1 MKVATK
7 LRAAFALYITLLG
20 VLLIYHVSTIRHV
33 VATGH
38 ELSELSE
45 RVRATSTEQYMRI
58 AQLGENAA
66 KYSITRDPGY
76 LNKFDQLAT
85 AYASEFQTLEE
96 MPLSDRERKEIDVVA
111 NQWHALGSPTRR
123 LASFARLGSL
133 NAVQDSLGALQGQLD
148 ALQALTQR
156 VGEAS
161 QSEME
166 ARLAQSSSAATLAER
181 ISWIAALGILF
192 LSLVLS
198 ALIARSIS
206 EPLHRLTEGTRK
218 VAQGQF
224 DYRLDTTRDDEFAQ
238 VARAFNSMTER
249 LAVLDRMKR
258 DFVTGVSHDLKTP
271 LTSMQET
278 ISILLDE
285 VPGPLTDKQR
295 TLLVLNQQSGARLSG
310 MLAKLLN
317 LSRLEGGLA
326 PEMQVTDGAQ
336 LLRRAVT
343 QAESAAE
350 EHGLRIEVMEPDHKV
365 LVECD
370 QDRILQVLDNLLE
383 NAIKFSPDG
392 GEVRAEMRV
401 VAARPDQIPPA
412 RWAAVRSQR
421 PESSV
426 MWITVTDHGP
436 GIPDS
441 EKERIFERFYQTPS
455 GRAVR
460 HRGVGL
466 GLTICREIVKA
477 HSGVIWVADNP
488 TGNGTVFNVL
498 LPGAFRASP
507 EATMAASSSV
517 PSGSPS
523 VVS

>member
-1 MKVATK
+1 MKVTTK

-20 VLLIYHVSTIRHV
+20 VLLIYHVGTIRGV

-45 RVRATSTEQYMRI
+45 RVRATSTEQYIRV

-66 KYSITRDPGY
+66 KYSVTHDRGY
-76 LNKFDQLAT
+76 LDKFDQLAT
-85 AYASEFQTLEE
+85 AYAAEFQTLEE
-96 MPLSDRERKEIDVVA
+96 MPLSDRERREIDLVA

-123 LASFARLGSL
+123 LASFTQLGSVR
-133 NAVQDSLGALQGQLD
+133 ATQDSLAALQSELD
-148 ALQALTQR
+148 ALQVQTQH

-166 ARLAQSSSAATLAER
+166 ERLAQSSSAATLAER

-206 EPLHRLTEGTRK
+206 EPLQRLTQGTRN
-218 VAQGQF
+218 VAEGQF
-224 DYRLDTTRDDEFAQ
+224 DYRLDSTRDDEFAE

-249 LAVLDRMKR
+249 LAALDRMKR

-285 VPGPLTDKQR
+285 VPGPLTEKQR
-295 TLLVLNQQSGARLSG
+295 TLLVLNQQSGERLSA

-317 LSRLEGGLA
+317 LSRLEGGLE

-336 LLRRAVT
+336 LLRRAVA
-343 QAESAAE
+343 QAASAAE
-350 EHGLRIEVMEPDHKV
+350 EHALQVDVIEPDHKV

-383 NAIKFSPDG
+383 NAIKFSPVG
-392 GEVRAEMRV
+392 GYVRVEMQV
-401 VAARPDQIPPA
+401 LTERPDEIPRG
-412 RWAAVRSQR
+412 RWSAARSQR
-421 PESSV
+421 PDSSL
-426 MWITVTDHGP
+426 MWITVTDTGP
-436 GIPDS
+436 GVPDS

-466 GLTICREIVKA
+466 GLTICREIVGA
-477 HSGVIWVADNP
+477 HAGVMWVADNP
-488 TGNGTVFNVL
+488 AGSGTVFNVL

-507 EATMAASSSV
+507 EATMPASSS
-517 PSGSPS
+517 SSSPS

>member
-1 MKVATK
+1 MRVATK

-20 VLLIYHVSTIRHV
+20 VLLIYHVGTIRHV

-45 RVRATSTEQYMRI
+45 RVRATSTEQYTRV

-66 KYSITRDPGY
+66 KYSITHDRGY
-76 LNKFDQLAT
+76 LDKFDQLAT
-85 AYASEFQTLEE
+85 AYATEFQNLEE
-96 MPLSDRERKEIDVVA
+96 MPLSDPERKEIDVVA

-123 LASFARLGSL
+123 LESFGQLASVGAM
-133 NAVQDSLGALQGQLD
+133 QDSLGALQSELD
-148 ALQALTQR
+148 ALQIQTRR

-161 QSEME
+161 QTEME
-166 ARLAQSSSAATLAER
+166 SRLAQSSSAANLAER
-181 ISWIAALGILF
+181 ISWVAAIGILF

-198 ALIARSIS
+198 ALIARSIA

-224 DYRLDTTRDDEFAQ
+224 DYRLDSARDDEFAQ

-285 VPGPLTDKQR
+285 VPGPLTEKQR
-295 TLLVLNQQSGARLSG
+295 TLLVLNQQSGERLSG

-317 LSRLEGGLA
+317 LSRLEGGLE

-336 LLRRAVT
+336 LVRRAVA
-343 QAESAAE
+343 QVQSAAE
-350 EHGLRIEVMEPDHKV
+350 EHALHIDVTVPDDKV

-392 GEVRAEMRV
+392 GDVRVEMQWLE
-401 VAARPDQIPPA
+401 ARPEQIPPA

-421 PESSV
+421 QPSSV
-426 MWITVTDHGP
+426 MWISVADNGP

-466 GLTICREIVKA
+466 GLTICREVVIA
-477 HSGVIWVADNP
+477 HRGVIWVGDNP
-488 TGNGTVFNVL
+488 AGAGTVFNVL

-507 EATMAASSSV
+507 EANMPSVQSSS
-517 PSGSPS
+517 SPS

>member
-1 MKVATK
+1 MKVTTK

-20 VLLIYHVSTIRHV
+20 VLLIYHVGTIRGV

-45 RVRATSTEQYMRI
+45 RVRATSTEQYIRV

-66 KYSITRDPGY
+66 KYSVTHDRGY
-76 LNKFDQLAT
+76 LDKFDQLAT
-85 AYASEFQTLEE
+85 AYAAEFQTLEE
-96 MPLSDRERKEIDVVA
+96 MPLSDRERREIDLVA
-111 NQWHALGSPTRR
+111 NEWHALGSPTRR
-123 LASFARLGSL
+123 LASFTQLGSVR
-133 NAVQDSLGALQGQLD
+133 ATQDSLAALQSELD
-148 ALQALTQR
+148 ALQVQTQH

-166 ARLAQSSSAATLAER
+166 ERLAQSSSAATLAER

-206 EPLHRLTEGTRK
+206 EPLQRLTQGTRN
-218 VAQGQF
+218 VAEGQF
-224 DYRLDTTRDDEFAQ
+224 DYRLDSTRDDEFAE

-249 LAVLDRMKR
+249 LAALDRMKR

-285 VPGPLTDKQR
+285 VPGPLTEKQR
-295 TLLVLNQQSGARLSG
+295 TLLVLNQQSGERLSA

-317 LSRLEGGLA
+317 LSRLEGGLE

-336 LLRRAVT
+336 LLRRAVA
-343 QAESAAE
+343 QAASAAE
-350 EHGLRIEVMEPDHKV
+350 EHALQVDVIEPDHKV

-383 NAIKFSPDG
+383 NAIKFSPVG
-392 GEVRAEMRV
+392 GYVRVEMQV
-401 VAARPDQIPPA
+401 LTERPDEIPRG
-412 RWAAVRSQR
+412 RWSAARSQR
-421 PESSV
+421 PDSSL
-426 MWITVTDHGP
+426 MWITVTDTGP
-436 GIPDS
+436 GVPDS

-466 GLTICREIVKA
+466 GLTICREIVGA
-477 HSGVIWVADNP
+477 HAGVMWVADNP
-488 TGNGTVFNVL
+488 AGSGTVFNVL

-507 EATMAASSSV
+507 EATMPASSS
-517 PSGSPS
+517 SSSPS

>member
-1 MKVATK
+1 MKVTTK

-20 VLLIYHVSTIRHV
+20 VLLIYHVGTIRGV

-45 RVRATSTEQYMRI
+45 RVRATSTEQYIRV

-66 KYSITRDPGY
+66 KYSVTHDRGY
-76 LNKFDQLAT
+76 LDKFDQLAT
-85 AYASEFQTLEE
+85 AYAAEFQTLEE
-96 MPLSDRERKEIDVVA
+96 MPLSDRERREIDLVA

-123 LASFARLGSL
+123 LASFTQLGSVR
-133 NAVQDSLGALQGQLD
+133 ATQDSLAALQSELD
-148 ALQALTQR
+148 ALQVQTQH

-166 ARLAQSSSAATLAER
+166 ERLAQSSSAATLAER

-206 EPLHRLTEGTRK
+206 EPLQRLTQGTRN
-218 VAQGQF
+218 VAEGQF
-224 DYRLDTTRDDEFAQ
+224 DYRLDSTRDDEFAE

-249 LAVLDRMKR
+249 LAALDRMKR

-285 VPGPLTDKQR
+285 VPGPLTEKQR
-295 TLLVLNQQSGARLSG
+295 TLLVLNQQSGERLSA

-317 LSRLEGGLA
+317 LSRLEGGLE

-336 LLRRAVT
+336 LLRRAVA
-343 QAESAAE
+343 QAASAAE
-350 EHGLRIEVMEPDHKV
+350 EHALQVDVIEPDHKV

-383 NAIKFSPDG
+383 NAIKFSPVG
-392 GEVRAEMRV
+392 GYVRVEMQV
-401 VAARPDQIPPA
+401 LTERPDEIPRG
-412 RWAAVRSQR
+412 RWSAARSQR
-421 PESSV
+421 PDSSL
-426 MWITVTDHGP
+426 MWITVRDTGP
-436 GIPDS
+436 GVPDS

-466 GLTICREIVKA
+466 GLTICREIVGA
-477 HSGVIWVADNP
+477 HAGVMWVADNP
-488 TGNGTVFNVL
+488 AGSGTVFNVL

-507 EATMAASSSV
+507 EATMPASSS
-517 PSGSPS
+517 SSSPS

>member
-1 MKVATK
+1 MKVTTK

-20 VLLIYHVSTIRHV
+20 VLLIYHVGTIRGV

-45 RVRATSTEQYMRI
+45 RVRATSTEQYIRV

-66 KYSITRDPGY
+66 KYSVTHDRGY
-76 LNKFDQLAT
+76 LDKFDQLAT
-85 AYASEFQTLEE
+85 AYAAEFQTLEE
-96 MPLSDRERKEIDVVA
+96 MPLSDRERREIDLVA
-111 NQWHALGSPTRR
+111 NEWHALGSPTRR
-123 LASFARLGSL
+123 LASFTQLGSVR
-133 NAVQDSLGALQGQLD
+133 ATQDSLAALQSELD
-148 ALQALTQR
+148 ALQVQTQH

-166 ARLAQSSSAATLAER
+166 ERLAQSSSAATLAER

-206 EPLHRLTEGTRK
+206 EPLQRLTQGTRN
-218 VAQGQF
+218 VAEGQF
-224 DYRLDTTRDDEFAQ
+224 DYRLDSTRDDEFAE

-249 LAVLDRMKR
+249 LAALDRMKR

-285 VPGPLTDKQR
+285 VPGPLTEKQR
-295 TLLVLNQQSGARLSG
+295 TLLVLNQQSGERLSA

-317 LSRLEGGLA
+317 LSRLEGGLE

-336 LLRRAVT
+336 LLRRAVA
-343 QAESAAE
+343 QAASAAE
-350 EHGLRIEVMEPDHKV
+350 EHALHVDVIEPDHKV

-383 NAIKFSPDG
+383 NAIKFSPVG
-392 GEVRAEMRV
+392 GYVRVEMQV
-401 VAARPDQIPPA
+401 LTERPDEIPRG
-412 RWAAVRSQR
+412 RWSAARSQR
-421 PESSV
+421 PDSSL
-426 MWITVTDHGP
+426 MWITVTDTGP
-436 GIPDS
+436 GVPDS

-466 GLTICREIVKA
+466 GLTICREIVGA
-477 HSGVIWVADNP
+477 HAGVMWVADNP
-488 TGNGTVFNVL
+488 AGSGTVFNVL

-507 EATMAASSSV
+507 EATMPASSS
-517 PSGSPS
+517 SSSPS

>member
-20 VLLIYHVSTIRHV
+20 VLLIYHVSTIRRV

-45 RVRATSTEQYMRI
+45 RVRATSTEQYIRV

-66 KYSITRDPGY
+66 KYSITHDRGY
-76 LNKFDQLAT
+76 LDKFDQLAT
-85 AYASEFQTLEE
+85 AYAREFQTLEE
-96 MPLSDRERKEIDVVA
+96 MPLSDRERREIDVVA
-111 NQWHALGSPTRR
+111 NQWHALGAPTQR
-123 LASFARLGSL
+123 LASFTQLSSVRAT
-133 NAVQDSLGALQGQLD
+133 QDSLAALQSELD
-148 ALQALTQR
+148 ALQLQTQR

-181 ISWIAALGILF
+181 ISWVAALGILF
-192 LSLVLS
+192 LSLVIS

-206 EPLHRLTEGTRK
+206 EPLQRLAQGTRK

-224 DYRLDTTRDDEFAQ
+224 DYRLDSTRDDEFAD
-238 VARAFNSMTER
+238 VARAFNSMTGR
-249 LAVLDRMKR
+249 LAALDQMKR

-278 ISILLDE
+278 ISILMDE
-285 VPGPLTDKQR
+285 VPGPLTAKQR
-295 TLLVLNQQSGARLSG
+295 TLLVLNQQSGERLSA

-317 LSRLEGGLA
+317 LSRLEGGLE

-336 LLRRAVT
+336 LLRRAVA
-343 QAESAAE
+343 QVQSAAE
-350 EHGLRIEVMEPDHKV
+350 EHGLHVEVVEPDHKV

-392 GEVRAEMRV
+392 GDIRVEMQ
-401 VAARPDQIPPA
+401 ALTARPHQIPPS
-412 RWAAVRSQR
+412 RWAAVRSAR
-421 PESSV
+421 PDSSV
-426 MWITVTDHGP
+426 MWIGVADSGP

-466 GLTICREIVKA
+466 GLTICREIVAA
-477 HSGVIWVADNP
+477 HLGVIWVADNP
-488 TGNGTVFNVL
+488 TGSGTVFNVL
-498 LPGAFRASP
+498 IPGAFRASP
-507 EATMAASSSV
+507 EATMATPQSSS
-517 PSGSPS
+517 SPS
-523 VVS
+523 AVS

>member
-76 LNKFDQLAT
+76 LQKFDQLAT

-96 MPLSDRERKEIDVVA
+96 MPLSDRERAEIDVVA

-181 ISWIAALGILF
+181 ISWVAALGILF

-224 DYRLDTTRDDEFAQ
+224 DYRLDSTRDDEFAQ

-249 LAVLDRMKR
+249 LAALDRMKR

-285 VPGPLTDKQR
+285 VPGPVTEKQR
-295 TLLVLNQQSGARLSG
+295 TLLLLNQQSGARLSG

-317 LSRLEGGLA
+317 MSRLEGGLE
-326 PEMQVTDGAQ
+326 PEMQVTDAAQ
-336 LLRRAVT
+336 LLSRAVT

-350 EHGLRIEVMEPDHKV
+350 EHALRMELIEPDYRV

-383 NAIKFSPDG
+383 NAIKFSPDE
-392 GEVRAEMRV
+392 GEVRVEMQLL
-401 VAARPDQIPPA
+401 AARPDRIPPA
-412 RWAAVRSQR
+412 RWAAARSQR
-421 PESSV
+421 TGSNT
-426 MWITVTDHGP
+426 MWITVADSGP

-441 EKERIFERFYQTPS
+441 EKERIFDRFYQTPS

-477 HSGVIWVADNP
+477 HSGVMWVADNP
-488 TGNGTVFNVL
+488 AGQGTVFNVL

-507 EATMAASSSV
+507 ENTMSASLPSS
-517 PSGSPS
+517 GQS